1 MAIQTGAIRIPSACW
16 SGRIISSRPGSP
28 ALADFE
34 SAYLTVQ
41 GESDAYTQRPRIGF
55 DYQFTQTLRAGLSAG
70 PSFLTREDK
79 TDVKPT
85 ISARLTQL
93 FSFGSLRAG
102 YDWAVTAST
111 FGLADTQSIY
121 VTLEANRL
129 MRGLLFE
136 ITPRYS
142 MADFEDRG
150 TDSRNNR
157 QSDVFSINL
166 RATYQL
172 TPSLALI
179 GSYTYYHE
187 RSERISTNTEN
198 IDQNRVFLG
207 VQYAFP
213 ITFY

>member
-1 MAIQTGAIRIPSACW
+1 M
-16 SGRIISSRPGSP
+16 
-28 ALADFE
+28 
-34 SAYLTVQ
+34 
-41 GESDAYTQRPRIGF
+41 
-55 DYQFTQTLRAGLSAG
+55 
-70 PSFLTREDK
+70 
-79 TDVKPT
+79 
-85 ISARLTQL
+85 TQL

-102 YDWAVTAST
+102 YDRTVAAST
-111 FGLADTQSIY
+111 FGIADTQSVY

-136 ITPRYS
+136 LTPRYS

-150 TDSRNNR
+150 TDSRNER
-157 QSDVFSINL
+157 QSDVFTINL

-187 RSERISTNTEN
+187 RSERNASKTEN